1 MSICVRFL
9 FWQARSFHLNV
20 QVRKAVCDWG
30 GAVAY
35 QSWWRRDG
43 LDWLGPQDV
52 IQHWQGEKLSSD
64 VLTDYSGESQHN
76 LQLDIF
82 LLEVAGCDCNMI
94 ARNNGRGGT
103 ENIDIFISDSR

>member
-1 MSICVRFL
+1 M
-9 FWQARSFHLNV
+9 
-20 QVRKAVCDWG
+20 
-30 GAVAY
+30 
-35 QSWWRRDG
+35 
-43 LDWLGPQDV
+43 
-52 IQHWQGEKLSSD
+52 SSD